1 MLALAPF
8 DLAMATEVR
17 FGRDR
22 RHEVGAVARSFGT
35 RVALVTGS
43 RSLRDS
49 PHFVD
54 LVASLSGSG
63 TAVVLELVQSGEPTD
78 SDVAA
83 AAARFAAEGVQVV
96 VAAGGGSVLDLAKG
110 AAVVAAGVALRAA
123 LGGSRADHVQGI
135 PVVALPTTA
144 GSGAEV
150 SQGAIVLDQVA
161 NRKRGI
167 RGRAVAP
174 RVAIV
179 DPVLSTGS
187 GHQVTA
193 EPGFDAVAHA
203 IETSVSRAAQP
214 FNIALAGEALRLLLP
229 GLRRALVSPEDA
241 AARDGNAYAAM
252 LMGFNLA
259 TSSTCLPHRLQ
270 YPLGALSGIRHAQG
284 VAALMPAWLRRTE
297 AVAAG
302 RLANLAV
309 RAGWS
314 EADDPR
320 AARSV
325 TREVVRLMADL
336 ELDRGLASLGVS
348 RQAIPQLAGMAEGTL
363 SNDPGPVELDDL
375 ERLYQESM

>member
-8 DLAMATEVR
+8 DLALGTEVR

-22 RHEVGAVARSFGT
+22 RSEVGAVARTFGR

-43 RSLRDS
+43 HSLRDT
-49 PHFVD
+49 PHFAE
-54 LVASLSGSG
+54 LVASLRDGG
-63 TAVVLELVQSGEPTD
+63 TDVVLGLTQSGEPTD

-83 AAARFAAEGVQVV
+83 AAAGLTAERVQIV
-96 VAAGGGSVLDLAKG
+96 VAAGGGSVLDLAKA
-110 AAVVAAGVALRAA
+110 AAVVAGGVDLRAA
-123 LGGSRADHVQGI
+123 LSGSRVDEVAGI

-150 SQGAIVLDQVA
+150 SRGAIVLDLVA

-179 DPVLSTGS
+179 DPVLSTGGS
-187 GHQVTA
+187 RQVTA

-203 IETSVSRAAQP
+203 VETSISRAAQP

-229 GLRRALVSPEDA
+229 GLRRALTSPEDA
-241 AARDGNAYAAM
+241 GARDGNAYAAM
-252 LMGFNLA
+252 LMGLNLA
-259 TSSTCLPHRLQ
+259 TSTTCLPHRLQ
-270 YPLGALSGIRHAQG
+270 YPLGALSGVRHAQG

-302 RLANLAV
+302 RLADLAV
-309 RAGWS
+309 RAGWC
-314 EADDPR
+314 EADDPQ
-320 AARSV
+320 AALSV
-325 TREVVRLMADL
+325 RREVTQLMADL
-336 ELDRGLASLGVS
+336 ELDRGLASFGVS
-348 RQAIPQLAGMAEGTL
+348 PQAIPELAGMAEGTL
-363 SNDPGPVELDDL
+363 SNDPGPVEVDDL
-375 ERLYQESM
+375 ERLYRESM